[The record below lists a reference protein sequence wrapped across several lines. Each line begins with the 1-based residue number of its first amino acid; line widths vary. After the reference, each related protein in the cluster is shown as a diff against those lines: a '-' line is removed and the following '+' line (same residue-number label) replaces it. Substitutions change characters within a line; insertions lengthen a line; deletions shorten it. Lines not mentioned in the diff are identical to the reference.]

1 MRRLPKDGIA
11 YHAFCRPV
19 AADTCHALVEAIA
32 RSLGLPVVAASSDRY
47 PEWRLG
53 NGGGVLSLSV
63 ATESPWSQLHVG
75 VEDEQLAHY
84 GSARLAELLCA
95 VSDGFGV
102 RLGRTGARGGVAY
115 VSESELAG
123 SLEFVDWLQYWAQ
136 PIVARWGV
144 DALMA
149 GPFSTVQRRA
159 DGAAM
164 LLLAAEPDDQG
175 MSRKSA
181 AEFLGIRLRP
191 LYAKVAD
198 GARVELPW
206 R

>member
-1 MRRLPKDGIA
+1 MGFTTQMIWAGIIMSA
-11 YHAFCRPV
+11 VLVIFTLGKSPLFRVDRAG
-19 AADTCHALVEAIA
+19 AA
-32 RSLGLPVVAASSDRY
+32 
-47 PEWRLG
+47 
-53 NGGGVLSLSV
+53 
-63 ATESPWSQLHVG
+63 
-75 VEDEQLAHY
+75 
-84 GSARLAELLCA
+84 
-95 VSDGFGV
+95 
-102 RLGRTGARGGVAY
+102 
-115 VSESELAG
+115 
-123 SLEFVDWLQYWAQ
+123 
-136 PIVARWGV
+136 IVARWGV